1 MTSVL
6 MTNDADAL
14 TVATAGF
21 LIVYYIVFLALAILM
36 IVAQWKIFVKA
47 GKPGWASIV
56 PFYNF
61 YCLFDVTFGNGWLF
75 LLTFVPCVGVVMNII
90 MYVKLEQAF
99 GKSGAFAVGLIFLP
113 YIFMAI
119 LGFGDAQYNGPA

>member
-14 TVATAGF
+14 TAATAGF
-21 LIVYYIVFLALAILM
+21 LIVWYIVILALTILL
-36 IVAQWKIFVKA
+36 IVAQWKMFVKA
-47 GKPGWASIV
+47 GKPGWGAIV

-61 YCLFDVTFGNGWLF
+61 YCLFDMSFGNGWLF

-90 MYVKLEQAF
+90 MYVKLAQAF

-113 YIFMAI
+113 YIFIPI